1 MATKQLIGQVS
12 EQSTSPFD
20 STRRVR
26 EDGSEFWTGRDLM
39 GLLGYSKWQ
48 HFGQVIK
55 KSSRSCENSGN
66 PVAEHYLPTTRRIES
81 HSGRP
86 AEDWELS
93 RFACYLVAMNG
104 DPEKLEIAA
113 AQCYFAGKTREAEV
127 APQVDE
133 IKKLETH
140 NENLRLQI
148 QLEILNQNRRPET
161 QASFF
166 APAHPDKLPVE
177 KAIPVDLPPISL
189 RTQINNIA
197 QRPIAKIRNR
207 LLAQGTDPRTASSE
221 AASII
226 WRRINK
232 EFVDRYHFDLKAR
245 TRKGKKTRLQ
255 VAEEA
260 GKLTE
265 LYTLVVALYGS
276 ESSVSVEANPEN
288 S

>member
-1 MATKQLIGQVS
+1 MATKQLTGQVS
-12 EQSTSPFD
+12 EQLTSPFD
-20 STRRVR
+20 SIKQVD
-26 EDGSEFWTGRDLM
+26 EHGNDYWSARDLQ
-39 GLLGYSKWQ
+39 GLLGYVNWQ
-48 HFGQVIK
+48 NFNLVIK
-55 KSSRSCENSGN
+55 KACKSCENSQN
-66 PVAEHYLPTTRRIES
+66 PSSEHFLLTSILLGAVTKP
-81 HSGRP
+81 P
-86 AEDWELS
+86 KDWHLS

-104 DPEKLEIAA
+104 DPEKVEIAA

-161 QASFF
+161 QVSFS
-166 APAHPDKLPVE
+166 PAHPDKLPIE

-207 LLAQGTDPRTASSE
+207 LLAQGIAPQTASTE
-221 AASII
+221 AASLV

-265 LYTLVVALYGS
+265 LYTLVLALYGS
-276 ESSVSVEANPEN
+276 EDKNSNEVVPEN